1 MKKLKKLQIEQLD
14 TNLPMYRNLPARP
27 QKGWIQGV
35 RIALNMSYRQ
45 FGKRLGV
52 AAQSAQEIEQ
62 REKDGSIS
70 LKVLGEAAAALNMR
84 LVYGLVPVD
93 GSFEKTL
100 EKRSLEIAR
109 QIVMRT
115 DNTMRLE
122 NQQVSKER
130 LEKDIKLLA
139 GEIQREMPRYLWD

>member
-14 TNLPMYRNLPARP
+14 TNLPMYRNLPPRP